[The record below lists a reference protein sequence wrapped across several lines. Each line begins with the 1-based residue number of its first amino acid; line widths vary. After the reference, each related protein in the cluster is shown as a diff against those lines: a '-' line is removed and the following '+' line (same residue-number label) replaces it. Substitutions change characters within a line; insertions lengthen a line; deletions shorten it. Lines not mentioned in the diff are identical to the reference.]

1 MIKIRGLSKIYGVEN
16 TPSAVIAL
24 DNVDIDIQ
32 DGEFVGIVGESGSGK
47 STLLN
52 LIGAL
57 DKPSNGSIEIDGND
71 IAKFNEKQSADFRR
85 NNIGFIFQDFF
96 LDSDFSVQQNVEIPL
111 MLKGM
116 DKVNRAKIA
125 QETLVS
131 LGLESKMD
139 KKISE
144 LSGGQKQRVCIARA
158 LVNNAKIILADEPT
172 GNLDTKNGKAVIEH
186 LKSLC
191 EKGITVILV
200 THNMQEAQNCD
211 RLIKLEDGKVVD

>member
-57 DKPSNGSIEIDGND
+57 DKPSNGSIEIDGKD
-71 IAKFNEKQSADFRR
+71 IAQFNEKQSADFRR

-96 LDSDFSVQQNVEIPL
+96 LDSDFTVQQNVEIPL

-191 EKGITVILV
+191 AKGITVILV

>member
-1 MIKIRGLSKIYGVEN
+1 MIKIRELSKIYGVEN
-16 TPSAVIAL
+16 TPSAVVAL
-24 DNVDIDIQ
+24 DNVNIDIN

-57 DKPSNGSIEIDGND
+57 DKPSKGSIEIDNVD
-71 IAKFNEKQSADFRR
+71 IAEFNEKQAADFRR

-96 LDSDFSVQQNVEIPL
+96 LDSDFNVQQNVEIPL

-116 DKVNRAKIA
+116 DKVSRAKIA
-125 QETLVS
+125 QSTLVS
-131 LGLESKMD
+131 LGLEAKMD
-139 KKISE
+139 KKITE

-191 EKGITVILV
+191 SKGITVILV
-200 THNMQEAQNCD
+200 THNMQEAKCCD
-211 RLIKLEDGKVVD
+211 RLIKLEDGKVID

>member
-16 TPSAVIAL
+16 TPGAVKAL
-24 DNVDIDIQ
+24 DNVDIDIK

-57 DKPSNGSIEIDGND
+57 DKPGSGSIDIDDTD
-71 IAKFNEKQSADFRR
+71 IAKFNEKQAAEFRR

-96 LDSDFSVQQNVEIPL
+96 LDSDFTVQQNVEIPL
-111 MLKGM
+111 MLKGI
-116 DKVNRAKIA
+116 DKVSRAKIA
-125 QETLVS
+125 QETLSS
-131 LGLESKMD
+131 LGLESKIN
-139 KKISE
+139 KKITE

-200 THNMQEAQNCD
+200 THNMQEAKNCD